1 MPDESEVTPSRA
13 TSPPNQESQEQIDK
27 LLARIRGQW
36 RTIRKL
42 QAAQFAV
49 LMNLARESVLMRQR
63 GLDKDTASLL
73 VRQLELDQDEV
84 LLDELDILE
93 HQVAND
99 DLKRFFANGLAH
111 PEEAGGEC
119 GLEES
124 VQAPQGPSLEPPPNS
139 NPDPDGRT

>member
-1 MPDESEVTPSRA
+1 MADESTVTPS
-13 TSPPNQESQEQIDK
+13 TPSPPNLESQEQIDR

-42 QAAQFAV
+42 QAAQFAM
-49 LMNLARESVLMRQR
+49 LMKLARESMLMRHQ
-63 GLDKDTASLL
+63 GVDDDTAALL
-73 VRQLELDQDEV
+73 VRQLELDKDEA
-84 LLDELDILE
+84 LLNELDLLE

-119 GLEES
+119 GSAES
-124 VQAPQGPSLEPPPNS
+124 SPDSDGQA
-139 NPDPDGRT
+139 